1 MLAFFL
7 GPFGQHLRPRE
18 PRVTGNTERQMH
30 EYFYPAVAGWRPR
43 GAFQKAVMR
52 KRGYFPAAVLTALA
66 SLVALSCGEVARA
79 GTLVDFNFANFGTV
93 QVDLFDDLT
102 PATVTNF
109 LSYANSGA
117 FTNTIIHRSVAN
129 FVIQGGG
136 FNTQFGAITTSPPIA
151 LEYSRA
157 NTRGTIAMARTTD
170 PNSATRQWFFNTVDN
185 TGSLGPG
192 LNGPGYAV
200 FGWVLTGMSAVD
212 NIAALPTFAFASPFA
227 ELPLRNYTQTD
238 FNNHTNP
245 TSNNQ
250 VTLSS
255 ITVVG
260 THPSFQ
266 NPVAVDDVNNDGA
279 LHPLDALN
287 VINDLLANGTHTLN
301 GPFSGTNY
309 LDTSG
314 DGKVSPLDA
323 LNVIN
328 ALLAIGGG
336 AAPAMSAAAMPNMSG
351 AAMPNMSGAAMPNM
365 SGAAMPSPMMSPMT
379 VVPEPSSFVL
389 AGAGTL
395 ALAGYVLGRRMGRKR
410 VVG

>member
-1 MLAFFL
+1 
-7 GPFGQHLRPRE
+7 
-18 PRVTGNTERQMH
+18 MH
-30 EYFYPAVAGWRPR
+30 EYFYPAV
-43 GAFQKAVMR
+43 MR
-52 KRGYFPAAVLTALA
+52 KLGYFPAAVLTALA
-66 SLVALSCGEVARA
+66 SLVALSSGEIARA

-102 PATVTNF
+102 PASVANF

-117 FTNTIIHRSVAN
+117 FTNTIIHRSVPN

-136 FNTQFGAITTSPPIA
+136 FNTQGIQNPTLPPIA

-157 NTRGTIAMARTTD
+157 NTLGTIAMARTTD
-170 PNSATRQWFFNTVDN
+170 ANSATSQWFFNTANNSDSLAPRP
-185 TGSLGPG
+185 GSA
-192 LNGPGYAV
+192 GYAV
-200 FGWVLTGMSAVD
+200 FGWVLSGMSAI
-212 NIAALPTFAFASPFA
+212 NSIAALPTFLSPTPLTSSVFA
-227 ELPLRNYTQTD
+227 ELPLQNYTQAN
-238 FNNHTNP
+238 FSNHVDP
-245 TSNNQ
+245 LPHL

-255 ITVVG
+255 VTVVG

-287 VINDLLANGTHTLN
+287 VINDLIANGTHTLN

-328 ALLAIGGG
+328 ALLASGGG
-336 AAPAMSAAAMPNMSG
+336 AAPAMSAAAMRS
-351 AAMPNMSGAAMPNM
+351 M

-395 ALAGYVLGRRMGRKR
+395 ALAGYALRRRMRRKR